1 MEGVQMAEF
10 LEGKVSIRH
19 PDKFFIGGEWVESS
33 SSKTIELVSPVTEQ
47 VFGAVAEAAEAD
59 VERAVAAAR
68 DAFDN
73 GPWPRMTAAE
83 RGNYLAKLV
92 ELLNTRRDELAH
104 AWTGQI
110 GVVFPFSQMAT
121 DASIALVDFQAKQ
134 APSYVWQEMRPTYY
148 PDSVGMVVREP
159 VGVVATIAPWNAP
172 LFSMLIKIAPALVA
186 GCTIV
191 MKPSPESPLEAYI
204 LAECIEGAGFPPG
217 VANLITAD
225 RQVSDYLVQQRGID
239 KVSFTGSTAAGKRIG
254 EVCAGRIARCTLEL
268 GGKSPA
274 ILLDDMDIEHATS
287 ILAPTLTTLT
297 GQVCSNLTRYL
308 VPQER
313 HDEFVDALASKLS
326 AITIGNPYEAGTEMG
341 PLAMKRQLERVE
353 GYVRKGIEEGATLVT
368 GGQRASKFN
377 QGYFFEPTLFA
388 NVDNRSTI
396 AQEEIFGPVACVTPF
411 SDIDEAIR
419 LANETSFGLAGSVLT
434 HDANA
439 AFEIARKVRAGTVSQ
454 NGLKPDF
461 NIAFGGFKQSGIGR
475 EGGIE
480 AVLPYLET
488 KTIVLDAQPES
499 MVL

>member
-1 MEGVQMAEF
+1 MTEF
-10 LEGKVSIRH
+10 LEGRVSIRH
-19 PDKFFIGGEWVESS
+19 ADKFFIGGQWVEPS

-47 VFGAVAEAAEAD
+47 VFGSVAEAAEAD

-68 DAFDN
+68 KAFDE
-73 GPWPRMTAAE
+73 GPWPRMTATE
-83 RGNYLAKLV
+83 RGGYLAKLV
-92 ELLNTRRDELAH
+92 ELLNSRREELAH

-110 GVVFPFSQMAT
+110 GLIFPFSQIAT
-121 DASIALVDFQAKQ
+121 DSSIALIDFQAKQ
-134 APSYVWQEMRPTYY
+134 APAYVWQEMRPTYY
-148 PDSVGMVVREP
+148 PDSVGMIVREP

-172 LFSMLIKIAPALVA
+172 LFSMVIKVAPALVA
-186 GCTIV
+186 GCTVV

-204 LAECIEGAGFPPG
+204 LAECIESAGFPAG

-225 RQVSDYLVQQRGID
+225 RQVSDYLVRQPGID

-308 VPQER
+308 VPKKR
-313 HDEFVDALASKLS
+313 HDQFVDSLASKLK
-326 AITIGNPYEAGTEMG
+326 AIKIGDPYGDGVEMG

-353 GYVRKGIEEGATLVT
+353 GYVRKGVEEGATLVT
-368 GGQRASKFN
+368 GGQRASNFN
-377 QGYFFEPTLFA
+377 QGFFFEPTLFA
-388 NVDNRSTI
+388 NVDNHSII
-396 AQEEIFGPVACVTPF
+396 AQEEIFGPVACVTPYE
-411 SDIDEAIR
+411 DLDDAIR

-434 HDANA
+434 NNSNA
-439 AFEIARKVRAGTVSQ
+439 AYEIARKVRAGTVSQ

-488 KTIVLDAQPES
+488 KTLILDSKPD
-499 MVL
+499 LPKT